1 MPLAALENFHEQLA
15 ESKARNVSGILE
27 AESDGKFKFCFP
39 VPAKL
44 DYSSVIDK
52 ITASMGS
59 LINVVMSPYIIL
71 KGEYDA
77 IRADKVTA
85 MTPEGVKKTVAD
97 SRLWKRKGKT
107 MRPEFAYAKTPED
120 EYNTYENR
128 FIKALIDRL
137 IVFLAKP
144 MTEMRGGVK
153 SLYEAHANVGKIN
166 KIDLLRLL
174 DPDMF
179 KESDERC
186 FVDFKKIF
194 YLKAKLT
201 QLKSSGF
208 YKIMSRLPSFTDRDP
223 EPTNLLVHNAD
234 YFTCLKL
241 WLYLNEKDIKMGE
254 LKDEGLRAAYSAFVF
269 LYTAKSLTKLGF
281 ALKKDGDFR
290 YAYNEFSARGAT
302 FENEYFIVKVSAAE
316 KKMTF
321 ALTCKVTGEKKTITF
336 GFMVFVDDPK
346 PETQYVVSFAP
357 TSYSDETLR
366 VQPDSASSLKDL
378 ETFIHSIFF
387 IVKVEPNV
395 YEKLCLVCGSNA
407 VEEKNGEIRC
417 LDCGSEYSFF
427 DKETVWLKKFRV
439 HNIHIER
446 N

>member
-77 IRADKVTA
+77 IRAEKVTA

-254 LKDEGLRAAYSAFVF
+254 LKNEGLRAAYSAFVF

-281 ALKKDGDFR
+281 VLKKDGDFR

-321 ALTCKVTGEKKTITF
+321 SLTCKVTGEKKTITF
-336 GFMVFVDDPK
+336 GFMVFADDPK

>member
-77 IRADKVTA
+77 IRAEKVTA

-281 ALKKDGDFR
+281 VLKKDGDFR

-321 ALTCKVTGEKKTITF
+321 SLTCKVTGEKKTITF
-336 GFMVFVDDPK
+336 GFMVFADDPK